1 MKRSKSISMVWSLL
15 TRSERKKSIFLV
27 LYLLIGAGLELL
39 SVGILIPLIEVL
51 TQSNLRARYPIF
63 ETYFPNFS
71 DQLIVITVLISV
83 VLIFLLK
90 EIFLGFSL
98 WAQRGYVAKLE
109 TRFQT
114 ELFSRYLYNR
124 YDFHLT
130 QNSSFLMRNILNS
143 NNFIDNVID
152 PLFILLTDGFVAL
165 LLCTALILIDP
176 LSMALTIGLVS
187 MVAIAFHKFSKT
199 RIEIWGV
206 ERQKMQSIRIQQI
219 NETFGGIKEVT
230 LLGRDRFFK
239 QKFESNINQLSRIN
253 RKFSTIIVIPRLYL
267 ELLSIT
273 GLAVL
278 VTSMLAMGRTPNSM
292 LPILGL
298 FAGGAF
304 RLMPAINRITF
315 AFQSFRMGGPVIQ
328 LMTDHMN
335 QKPIDQIGT
344 TVHPSIEFQK
354 SIQFKSLTYKYEG
367 SDDPAL
373 EDLSFEIIK
382 GSEIGIIGSTGAG
395 KSTFVDVLLGLL
407 SPTSGQVLVDGIDI
421 SRQVR
426 GWQDLIG
433 YVPQTIFLTDSSI
446 EANIALGIVEDEI
459 DYSKIDRALELAQLK
474 TFVETLPN
482 GKKTMVGE
490 RGVRLSGGQRQRIG
504 IARALYNDP
513 PILVFDEATSALDEE
528 TEMEILVGLKKLS
541 GRKTTIMIT
550 HRSAALIN
558 CKQIYEIADGGIRL
572 AIVDK

>member
-1 MKRSKSISMVWSLL
+1 MV
-15 TRSERKKSIFLV
+15 
-27 LYLLIGAGLELL
+27 
-39 SVGILIPLIEVL
+39 
-51 TQSNLRARYPIF
+51 
-63 ETYFPNFS
+63 
-71 DQLIVITVLISV
+71 
-83 VLIFLLK
+83 
-90 EIFLGFSL
+90 
-98 WAQRGYVAKLE
+98 
-109 TRFQT
+109 
-114 ELFSRYLYNR
+114 
-124 YDFHLT
+124 
-130 QNSSFLMRNILNS
+130 
-143 NNFIDNVID
+143 
-152 PLFILLTDGFVAL
+152 
-165 LLCTALILIDP
+165 
-176 LSMALTIGLVS
+176 
-187 MVAIAFHKFSKT
+187 
-199 RIEIWGV
+199 
-206 ERQKMQSIRIQQI
+206 
-219 NETFGGIKEVT
+219 
-230 LLGRDRFFK
+230 
-239 QKFESNINQLSRIN
+239 
-253 RKFSTIIVIPRLYL
+253 
-267 ELLSIT
+267 
-273 GLAVL
+273 
-278 VTSMLAMGRTPNSM
+278 AMGRTPNSM

-421 SRQVR
+421 SRNLR

>member
-1 MKRSKSISMVWSLL
+1 
-15 TRSERKKSIFLV
+15 
-27 LYLLIGAGLELL
+27 
-39 SVGILIPLIEVL
+39 
-51 TQSNLRARYPIF
+51 
-63 ETYFPNFS
+63 
-71 DQLIVITVLISV
+71 
-83 VLIFLLK
+83 
-90 EIFLGFSL
+90 
-98 WAQRGYVAKLE
+98 
-109 TRFQT
+109 
-114 ELFSRYLYNR
+114 
-124 YDFHLT
+124 
-130 QNSSFLMRNILNS
+130 MRNILNS

-239 QKFESNINQLSRIN
+239 QKFESNVNQLSRIN

-278 VTSMLAMGRTPNSM
+278 VTSMLAMGRAPNSM

-315 AFQSFRMGGPVIQ
+315 AFQSFRMGGPIIQ

-373 EDLSFEIIK
+373 VDLSFEILK

-421 SRQVR
+421 SRNLR

-528 TEMEILVGLKKLS
+528 TELEILAGLKKLS

-572 AIVDK
+572 VIVDK